1 MTPRGG
7 FLILNEEKRRR
18 DIPRFLCESWMC
30 PVTIAGTLAKSIGR
44 RIHRSRRDNVFCA
57 RRVAPTW
64 RCPCDPAYSLHMA
77 GNLHL
82 LIVSHMVAF
91 ADTLP
96 HTELSSS
103 LTVLQAT

>member
-1 MTPRGG
+1 MS
-7 FLILNEEKRRR
+7 FVL
-18 DIPRFLCESWMC
+18 
-30 PVTIAGTLAKSIGR
+30 
-44 RIHRSRRDNVFCA
+44 
-57 RRVAPTW
+57 VALHLLGAVHD
-64 RCPCDPAYSLHMA
+64 DPAYSLRMA